1 MFEMRIPPYYRRPE
15 WQRFFSGMA
24 IGALL
29 SWVLFLYINGV
40 LLEKQ
45 AKKIEQQKDEI
56 ADLKSDI
63 QIWMEDY
70 EELNKKNQENL
81 TVQEIKVKIVN
92 DKKYKQLDTLSIYEI
107 EEETKGQLNMLLAKD
122 LDSVFKSR
130 DLITKVIE
138 NKSIKVNDK
147 RYKLKIKSMVIYTS
161 VSIQVEI
168 SLD

>member
-1 MFEMRIPPYYRRPE
+1 MRIPPYYRRPE

-40 LLEKQ
+40 WMEKQ

>member
-1 MFEMRIPPYYRRPE
+1 MRIPPYYRRPE

-29 SWVLFLYINGV
+29 SWVLFFYINGV
-40 LLEKQ
+40 WMEKQ

>member
-1 MFEMRIPPYYRRPE
+1 MRIPPYYRRPE

-29 SWVLFLYINGV
+29 SWVLFLYIHGV
-40 LLEKQ
+40 WMEKQ

>member
-1 MFEMRIPPYYRRPE
+1 MRIPPYYRRPE
-15 WQRFFSGMA
+15 WQRFFSGVA
-24 IGALL
+24 IGALV
-29 SWVLFLYINGV
+29 SWVLFLYINGSWM
-40 LLEKQ
+40 EIN

-70 EELNKKNQENL
+70 EELNKKNQEKL

-107 EEETKGQLNMLLAKD
+107 EEEIKGQLNMLLAKD

-138 NKSIKVNDK
+138 NKSIKVSDK

>member
-1 MFEMRIPPYYRRPE
+1 MRVPPYYRKPE
-15 WQRFFSGMA
+15 WQRFFSGA
-24 IGALL
+24 AVGALV
-29 SWVLFLYINGV
+29 SWVLFLYMNGAWM
-40 LLEKQ
+40 EKH
-45 AKKIEQQKDEI
+45 AKTIEQQKDEI

-63 QIWMEDY
+63 EIWMEDY
-70 EELNKKNQENL
+70 EELNKKNQEKL

-130 DLITKVIE
+130 ELITKVIE
-138 NKSIKVNDK
+138 NKSIRISDK

-161 VSIQVEI
+161 VSILVEI

>member
-1 MFEMRIPPYYRRPE
+1 MRIPPYYRRPD
-15 WQRFFSGMA
+15 WQRFFSGVA
-24 IGALL
+24 VGALV
-29 SWVLFLYINGV
+29 SWILFLYINGAWM
-40 LLEKQ
+40 EKH

-56 ADLKSDI
+56 TDLKSDI
-63 QIWMEDY
+63 QIWMADY
-70 EELNKKNQENL
+70 EELNKKNQQKL

-92 DKKYKQLDTLSIYEI
+92 DKKYKQLDTLSIFEI

-130 DLITKVIE
+130 DLITRVIE

>member
-1 MFEMRIPPYYRRPE
+1 MRIPPYYRKPE

-24 IGALL
+24 VGALL
-29 SWVLFLYINGV
+29 AWVLFLYIYGV
-40 LLEKQ
+40 SMERN

-56 ADLKSDI
+56 SELKSDI

-70 EELNKKNQENL
+70 AELNKKNQEKL

-92 DKKYKQLDTLSIYEI
+92 DQKYKKYLDTLSIYEI

-130 DLITKVIE
+130 DLITKVVE
-138 NKSIKVNDK
+138 NRTIPVNDK

>member
-1 MFEMRIPPYYRRPE
+1 MRIPPYYRRPE
-15 WQRFFSGMA
+15 WQRFFSGVAVGA
-24 IGALL
+24 IV
-29 SWVLFLYINGV
+29 SWVLFLYFNGAWM
-40 LLEKQ
+40 EKH

-56 ADLKSDI
+56 ADLQSDI
-63 QIWMEDY
+63 KIWMEDY

-130 DLITKVIE
+130 DLITRVIE

>member
-1 MFEMRIPPYYRRPE
+1 M
-15 WQRFFSGMA
+15 
-24 IGALL
+24 LTT
-29 SWVLFLYINGV
+29 
-40 LLEKQ
+40 
-45 AKKIEQQKDEI
+45 
-56 ADLKSDI
+56 
-63 QIWMEDY
+63 
-70 EELNKKNQENL
+70 KN
-81 TVQEIKVKIVN
+81 IKN
-92 DKKYKQLDTLSIYEI
+92 NLDTLSIYEI

-130 DLITKVIE
+130 DLITRVIE

>member
-1 MFEMRIPPYYRRPE
+1 MRIPPYYRRPQ
-15 WQRFFSGMA
+15 WQRFFSGVA
-24 IGALL
+24 VGALV
-29 SWVLFLYINGV
+29 SWVLFLYMNGAWM
-40 LLEKQ
+40 EKH
-45 AKKIEQQKDEI
+45 AKKIQQQKDEI
-56 ADLKSDI
+56 TELKSDI
-63 QIWMEDY
+63 DIWMADY
-70 EELNKKNQENL
+70 EELNQKNQEKL

-130 DLITKVIE
+130 DLITRVIE
-138 NKSIKVNDK
+138 NKSIKVGDK

>member
-1 MFEMRIPPYYRRPE
+1 MRIPPYYRRPE

>member
-1 MFEMRIPPYYRRPE
+1 MRIPPYYRKPE

-24 IGALL
+24 VGAVLG
-29 SWVLFLYINGV
+29 WILFLYIYGV
-40 LLEKQ
+40 SMEKSS
-45 AKKIEQQKDEI
+45 KKIEQQKDEI
-56 ADLKSDI
+56 AELKSDI
-63 QIWMEDY
+63 QIWMDDY
-70 EELNKKNQENL
+70 AELNKKNQEKL

-92 DKKYKQLDTLSIYEI
+92 DQKYKKYLDTLSIYEI
-107 EEETKGQLNMLLAKD
+107 EEETKGQLNILLAKD

-130 DLITKVIE
+130 ELITKLIE

>member
-1 MFEMRIPPYYRRPE
+1 MSEMRIPPYYRRPE

-40 LLEKQ
+40 WMEKQ